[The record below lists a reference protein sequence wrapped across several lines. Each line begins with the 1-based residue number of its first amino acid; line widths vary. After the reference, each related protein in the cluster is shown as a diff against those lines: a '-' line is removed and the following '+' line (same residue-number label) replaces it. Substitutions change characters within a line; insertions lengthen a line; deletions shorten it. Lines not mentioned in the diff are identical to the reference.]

1 MMESKSDVK
10 TVAEVYTTGGT
21 DVSDS
26 HEKVVDVF
34 GDEEEHEIKYK
45 TLSWQVNTSVFR
57 ASISY

>member
-34 GDEEEHEIKYK
+34 GDEKEHEIKYK
-45 TLSWQVNTSVFR
+45 TLSWQVSVPVSRANTS
-57 ASISY
+57 S